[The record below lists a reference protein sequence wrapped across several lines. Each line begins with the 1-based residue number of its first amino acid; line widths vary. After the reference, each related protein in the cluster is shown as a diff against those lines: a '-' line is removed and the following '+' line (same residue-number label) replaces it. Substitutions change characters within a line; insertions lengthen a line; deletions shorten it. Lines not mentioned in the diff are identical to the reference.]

1 MNKNHQI
8 NPSRLALP
16 SATIQTE
23 DGIDHYNNP
32 HPRCPV
38 ALLLDT
44 SSSMQGR
51 AIEELQSGLQAFFA
65 ALAKD
70 ELASLRIDLTCY
82 TFGGFVQQVVP
93 FGATVDGL
101 ASRPP
106 RLTANGGTPLGE
118 AVRTAISAINARR
131 QVYRECALAAYRP
144 WVVIMSDGQPNDPGW
159 ESAADQLHQFA
170 QSGWNV
176 LCIGLGGDQAQLAI
190 LQRFAVHPAKLLSQ
204 TDIGAFFAWLSD
216 SLKTNSHS
224 HTAANTCAGLPSV
237 LPSIPKL

>member
-82 TFGGFVQQVVP
+82 AIGGFVQQVVP

-106 RLTANGGTPLGE
+106 RFTANGGTPLGE
-118 AVRTAISAINARR
+118 AVRTAISVINARR
-131 QVYRECALAAYRP
+131 QVYRDCALAAYRP

-159 ESAADQLHQFA
+159 ENAADQLHNLA

-176 LCIGLGGDQAQLAI
+176 LCVGIGDRADLGI
-190 LQRFAVHPAKLLSQ
+190 LQRFAVHPARRLKDTQ
-204 TDIGAFFAWLSD
+204 FGEFFTWLSD
-216 SLKTNSHS
+216 SLKINSRS
-224 HTAANTCAGLPSV
+224 HTTANTCAGLPSV